1 MSSAVLT
8 IATDVYGETPAS
20 AALCRYLGISAN
32 IISPYPE
39 PSQFRNEKDA
49 YTRFL
54 AEGGVAHYAKKIA
67 EVLEQK
73 RPQFFIGFGVGGSAW
88 WMEAAQ
94 LQLGL
99 DSATLFYPS
108 RVRDHLDLH
117 STCPTRFIFAQEET
131 AYDSRAVVE
140 QLRLRGHQAEIAK
153 DTRHGFMNSFAAG
166 FSLKRQ
172 TEYLDQLVQTFHGR
186 LAA

>member
-1 MSSAVLT
+1 M
-8 IATDVYGETPAS
+8 AS
-20 AALCRYLGISAN
+20 
-32 IISPYPE
+32 
-39 PSQFRNEKDA
+39 
-49 YTRFL
+49 
-54 AEGGVAHYAKKIA
+54 HYAKKIA
-67 EVLEQK
+67 ETLET
-73 RPQFFIGFGVGGSAW
+73 RTPAIFYWFRVGGSALVDGGCAI
-88 WMEAAQ
+88 AA
-94 LQLGL
+94 GL

-108 RVRDHLDLH
+108 RVRDHLDLR
-117 STCPTRFIFAQEET
+117 STCPTRFIFAQEES

-140 QLRLRGHQAEIAK
+140 QLRQRGHQAEIAK